1 MIGSH
6 EDYSWLIAWLMVVN
20 YYFLSMRYVCG
31 YEFNNVILPTYNET
45 SSRSLLRVLETSSR
59 SLLGVLGASFQSL
72 LGVFGP
78 SSRSLLRVL
87 GAVLEVYSESSESLK
102 PVPEAYS
109 ES

>member
-45 SSRSLLRVLETSSR
+45 SSRSLL
-59 SLLGVLGASFQSL
+59 GVLGASFQSL

-78 SSRSLLRVL
+78 SSRSLLGVL
-87 GAVLEVYSESSESLK
+87 GAVLEVYSESS
-102 PVPEAYS
+102 
-109 ES
+109 